1 MTILKKSHNFSAIFP
16 QPHPGLKYWLDKKVI
31 QNICSFLEQFFFHA
45 FYQIGKKG
53 KNTIG
58 TSEHETTRSMFDDV
72 VVHDCKDDSDNEF
85 LIRWRRSGYQVTSS
99 KKKVGQK

>member
-45 FYQIGKKG
+45 FYQIGKKRE
-53 KNTIG
+53 KYNW
-58 TSEHETTRSMFDDV
+58 
-72 VVHDCKDDSDNEF
+72 N
-85 LIRWRRSGYQVTSS
+85 IRT
-99 KKKVGQK
+99 